1 MASTTSD
8 PLPHSYTPGSA
19 RAAFSY
25 RSYRIIWTGLFLSSI
40 GTWMQNLALP
50 AYIDHRTG
58 SAQIVGILIFAQ
70 LGPLLVLAIPGSI
83 VADRVNRRVFL
94 LSMQWLQLVF
104 SLVLAVIVAADG
116 PIWSI
121 FLAQLVIGTGNALNA
136 PAFQASIPL
145 LVDRRDLAGAIS
157 MNSIQLNGSRVLG
170 PTLAAVLTLWG
181 VSTAG
186 LFVINAVTYLFLIIA
201 IAMVTIPDV
210 RGHHAEKGWRQFLT
224 GIRISRERS
233 VLSRLLVG
241 MATFSLF
248 SLVLVALFP
257 SVTRLN
263 FGVESESSTFKAIY
277 AVWGL
282 GAFTGAVLTG
292 TFLTRFHRPRLIR
305 WGFVGF
311 GLSLAAFAVLR
322 SPGPAFPVGFVLG
335 IFYFMLATA
344 MVTVFQ
350 ENLRDTERVRVM
362 PLWFMAFGGTV
373 TIGGLVAGPI
383 IDAVGARW
391 VLLVGA
397 AYALFLARWCDVD
410 RLPRTAFLEQS

>member
-1 MASTTSD
+1 MSSTTSD
-8 PLPHSYTPGSA
+8 PLPHSHTPGSA

-25 RSYRIIWTGLFLSSI
+25 RSYRVIWTGLFLSSI

-70 LGPLLVLAIPGSI
+70 LGPLLLLAIPGSI

-104 SLVLAVIVAADG
+104 SLVLAFIVAADG

-121 FLAQLVIGTGNALNA
+121 FLAQLVIGIGNALNA

-186 LFVINAVTYLFLIIA
+186 LFVINSVTYLFLIIA

-210 RGHHAEKGWRQFLT
+210 RGHHAERGWRQFLT
-224 GIRISRERS
+224 GIRISRERT

-263 FGVESESSTFKAIY
+263 FGVDSESSTFKAIY
-277 AVWGL
+277 AAWGL

-292 TFLTRFHRPRLIR
+292 TLLTRIHRPRLIR

-335 IFYFMLATA
+335 TFYFMLATA

-397 AYALFLARWCDVD
+397 VYALFLARWCDVD
-410 RLPRTAFLEQS
+410 RLPRDAFLEQD

>member
-1 MASTTSD
+1 MEASEQS
-8 PLPHSYTPGSA
+8 LPHRHTPGSA

-70 LGPLLVLAIPGSI
+70 LGPLLVLAIPGSV

-104 SLVLAVIVAADG
+104 SLVLAAIVAADG

-181 VSTAG
+181 ISTAG
-186 LFVINAVTYLFLIIA
+186 LFVINAVTYLFLIVA
-201 IAMVTIPDV
+201 ITMVTIPDV
-210 RGHHAEKGWRQFLT
+210 RGDHAEKGWRQFLT
-224 GIRISRERS
+224 GIRISRERP

-263 FGVESESSTFKAIY
+263 FGVDSESSTFKAIY
-277 AVWGL
+277 ATWGL

-292 TFLTRFHRPRLIR
+292 TLLTRFHRPTLIR

-311 GLSLAAFAVLR
+311 GLSLAGFAIIR

-335 IFYFMLATA
+335 SFYFMLATA

-373 TIGGLVAGPI
+373 TIGGLIAGPI
-383 IDAVGARW
+383 IDAIGARW
-391 VLLVGA
+391 VLLFGA
-397 AYALFLARWCDVD
+397 AYAVFLARWCDVD
-410 RLPRTAFLEQS
+410 RLPRQAFLRD

>member
-1 MASTTSD
+1 MTSTSSD
-8 PLPHSYTPGSA
+8 PLPHSHRPGSA

-58 SAQIVGILIFAQ
+58 SARIVGILIFAQ
-70 LGPLLVLAIPGSI
+70 LGPLLLLAIPGSI
-83 VADRVNRRVFL
+83 IADRVNRRVFL

-104 SLVLAVIVAADG
+104 SLVLALIVSMNG

-121 FLAQLVIGTGNALNA
+121 FIAQLVIGTGNALNA

-181 VSTAG
+181 MSTAG
-186 LFVINAVTYLFLIIA
+186 LFVVNAVTYLFLIIA
-201 IAMVTIPDV
+201 ITMVTIPDV
-210 RGHHAEKGWRQFLT
+210 RGQHAERGWRQFLT

-263 FGVESESSTFKAIY
+263 FGVDSESSTFKTIY

-282 GAFTGAVLTG
+282 GAFTGALLTG
-292 TFLTRFHRPRLIR
+292 TVLTRFRRPNLIR

-311 GLSLAAFAVLR
+311 GVSLAVFAAIR
-322 SPGPAFPVGFVLG
+322 SPGPAYPTGFVLG
-335 IFYFMLATA
+335 TFYFMLATA

-373 TIGGLVAGPI
+373 TIGGLIAGPI
-383 IDAVGARW
+383 IDAIGARW
-391 VLLVGA
+391 VLLFGA
-397 AYALFLARWCDVD
+397 LYALFLARWCDVD
-410 RLPRTAFLEQS
+410 RLPPRAFLDQT

>member
-1 MASTTSD
+1 MSSTTSD
-8 PLPHSYTPGSA
+8 PLPHSHTPGSA

-70 LGPLLVLAIPGSI
+70 LGPLLLLAIPGSI
-83 VADRVNRRVFL
+83 IADRVNRRVFL

-104 SLVLAVIVAADG
+104 SLVLAFIVAADG

-186 LFVINAVTYLFLIIA
+186 LFVINSITYLFLIIA

-224 GIRISRERS
+224 GIRISRERT

-263 FGVESESSTFKAIY
+263 FGVDSESSTFKAIY

-292 TFLTRFHRPRLIR
+292 TLLTRFHRPRLIR

-335 IFYFMLATA
+335 TFYFMLATA

-410 RLPRTAFLEQS
+410 RLPRDAFLEQD